1 MAEGVL
7 AIQEE
12 QVRVGGVN
20 LSKKTVIAATHEGY
34 VCVSLF
40 VFFRLKV
47 LNAKL
52 LGYIVP
58 LEKYLNLLLTKLAI

>member
-20 LSKKTVIAATHEGY
+20 LGKKTVIAATDEGY

-40 VFFRLKV
+40 VFFD
-47 LNAKL
+47 
-52 LGYIVP
+52 
-58 LEKYLNLLLTKLAI
+58 

>member
-40 VFFRLKV
+40 VFFD
-47 LNAKL
+47 
-52 LGYIVP
+52 
-58 LEKYLNLLLTKLAI
+58 